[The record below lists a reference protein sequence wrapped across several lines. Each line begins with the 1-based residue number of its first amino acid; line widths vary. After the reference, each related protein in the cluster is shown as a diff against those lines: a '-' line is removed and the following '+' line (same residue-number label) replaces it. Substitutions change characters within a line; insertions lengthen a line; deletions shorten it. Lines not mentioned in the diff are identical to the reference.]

1 MVMFDVTKQSSY
13 EVLML
18 SNALF
23 CRYAQAYDA
32 QQADQSKC
40 RRVCPVFEDGQV
52 LLTVEGHWQ
61 RGCELVVLP
70 MQLNYV

>member
-13 EVLML
+13 DVLML
-18 SNALF
+18 SIALFCCF

-40 RRVCPVFEDGQV
+40 RRVCPVVEDGQV
-52 LLTVEGHWQ
+52 LLTVEGTLAE
-61 RGCELVVLP
+61 RV
-70 MQLNYV
+70 